1 MRQQH
6 VSQPPW
12 LQNISKPQLHFM
24 PPEIFEQSLLLITMR
39 AVAGIGPYTGNAIA
53 SIAGNERV
61 AVVDANVVRVLAR
74 LRRLAGDQK
83 SKPMVQLNAKLAD
96 SLVDPNR
103 PGCFNQVSRSPSVL
117 GLQRRLSARAQYCLK
132 GISVLQ

>member
-1 MRQQH
+1 MSGWNHSESLLVMRQQH
-6 VSQPPW
+6 VSQSRW
-12 LQNISKPQLHFM
+12 LQNISKPQ
-24 PPEIFEQSLLLITMR
+24 ISCCQKQCEQCPLLITTR

-83 SKPMVQLNAKLAD
+83 SKSMVQLNAQLAD
-96 SLVDPNR
+96 SLVDPDR
-103 PGCFNQVSRSPSVL
+103 PGCFNQVP
-117 GLQRRLSARAQYCLK
+117 
-132 GISVLQ
+132 